1 MDIKTIAESYFNR
14 ITYGHRNA
22 VKRPNKLLVDH
33 KKIDRELRKLIEK
46 ANHNG
51 DCIINVGNGYYRPVK
66 SDLIDDFEYKQYKKI
81 GISVR
86 EKSELKEQSMDT
98 AYNNWDKEGNRHG
111 KRETEGCC
119 RGTGACKVS

>member
-33 KKIDRELRKLIEK
+33 EKIDRELRKLIEK

-86 EKSELKEQSMDT
+86 EKSELKDRSMDT

>member
-33 KKIDRELRKLIEK
+33 EKIDRELRKLIEK

-111 KRETEGCC
+111 KRETEGSC

>member
-33 KKIDRELRKLIEK
+33 EKIDRELRKLIEK

-86 EKSELKEQSMDT
+86 EKSELKERSMDT

-111 KRETEGCC
+111 KRETEGCS
-119 RGTGACKVS
+119 RGAGAYKVS

>member
-33 KKIDRELRKLIEK
+33 EKIDRELRKLIEK

>member
-14 ITYGHRNA
+14 ITCGHRNA
-22 VKRPNKLLVDH
+22 IKRPDKLMFNFEE
-33 KKIDRELRKLIEK
+33 IDRELRRLIEK

-51 DCIINVGNGYYRPVK
+51 DCIINVGNGYYRPIKTDPV
-66 SDLIDDFEYKQYKKI
+66 DALEYKQYKKVGRSRI
-81 GISVR
+81 
-86 EKSELKEQSMDT
+86 EKLELKEQTMDI

-111 KRETEGCC
+111 KRETEGCS

>member
-22 VKRPNKLLVDH
+22 VKRPNKLLVGH
-33 KKIDRELRKLIEK
+33 EKIDRELRKLIEK

-98 AYNNWDKEGNRHG
+98 AYNNWDKEGNRRG
-111 KRETEGCC
+111 KRETEGSC

>member
-33 KKIDRELRKLIEK
+33 EKIDRELRKLIEK

-51 DCIINVGNGYYRPVK
+51 DCIINVGNGYY
-66 SDLIDDFEYKQYKKI
+66 
-81 GISVR
+81 
-86 EKSELKEQSMDT
+86 
-98 AYNNWDKEGNRHG
+98 
-111 KRETEGCC
+111 
-119 RGTGACKVS
+119 